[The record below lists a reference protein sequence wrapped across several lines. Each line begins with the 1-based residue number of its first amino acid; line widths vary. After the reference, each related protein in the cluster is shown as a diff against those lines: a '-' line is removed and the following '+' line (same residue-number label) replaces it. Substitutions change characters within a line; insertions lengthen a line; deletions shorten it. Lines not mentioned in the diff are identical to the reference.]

1 MKLREKIWE
10 IIIKTQTNKVD
21 ELEQTA
27 DDFAIDFAEW
37 VSCKYKNLDNKN
49 WFSTTYQLEMG
60 IFLSSKELLEIFKK
74 EKELLEKFKKEKGYE

>member
-1 MKLREKIWE
+1 MKLREKFNNE
-10 IIIKTQTNKVD
+10 LGYDKGVIIPEKIEQISD
-21 ELEQTA
+21 EY
-27 DDFAIDFAEW
+27 AIEFAEW

-74 EKELLEKFKKEKGYE
+74 EKGL